1 MRRRKII
8 YIFLVFAF
16 ILAFIF
22 GAIIFYFQ
30 NNSGLKIVFLDVGQG
45 DAILLT
51 EGQNQVLID
60 GGPNRQKILEELGKY
75 IPFWDRQIEIVIA
88 THPDADHIGG
98 LVGVLGAYQVKTAI
112 KTNAQNDTDV
122 FGAFQKG
129 LEVKKP
135 ARNVF
140 GIADAGGAEIIEAKK
155 GVSVKFPS
163 GAELNIVYPFAGVNS
178 EKTSNSDTNAES
190 VVAKLNFGENSF
202 LFTGDLPSEKELE
215 FIKGSEKIKANI
227 LKVAHHGSK
236 YATTSEFLDIV
247 KPEDAII
254 SVGKNNKYG
263 HPTQEVLDRLKNIGA
278 KIFRTDEMGDIV
290 YECKVQSSKC
300 KVIFD

>member
-1 MRRRKII
+1 MRNRKII
-8 YIFLVFAF
+8 YSFLFFVF
-16 ILAFIF
+16 ILALVF
-22 GAIIFYFQ
+22 GAIIFHFK
-30 NNSGLKIVFLDVGQG
+30 NDSRLKVIFLDVGQG

-60 GGPNRQKILEELGKY
+60 GGANRQKILEELGKY
-75 IPFWDRQIEIVIA
+75 IPFWDRQVETVIA

-98 LVGVLGAYQVKTAI
+98 LVGVMGAYQVKTAI

-129 LEVKKP
+129 LENEK
-135 ARNVF
+135 
-140 GIADAGGAEIIEAKK
+140 AEIIEAKK

-163 GAELNIVYPFAGVNS
+163 SAELNIIYPFESVNS
-178 EKTSNSDTNAES
+178 EKMNDSDTNAES
-190 VVAKLNFGENSF
+190 VVAELNFGENSF
-202 LFTGDLPSEKELE
+202 LFTGDLPSEKEQEL
-215 FIKGSEKIKANI
+215 IKNNPDLKSNV

-236 YATTSEFLDIV
+236 YATTSEFLDVV

-278 KIFRTDEMGDIV
+278 KIFRTDETGGHNLRM
-290 YECKVQSSKC
+290 SKSQIQMPN
-300 KVIFD
+300 KF

>member
-1 MRRRKII
+1 MRRHKLI
-8 YIFLVFAF
+8 YIFLAFAF
-16 ILAFIF
+16 VLAFLF
-22 GAIIFYFQ
+22 GAIIFHFK
-30 NNSGLKIVFLDVGQG
+30 NDSGLKVIFLDVGQG

-75 IPFWDRQIEIVIA
+75 IPFWDRQIETVIA

-112 KTNAQNDTDV
+112 KTNAENDTDV

-129 LEVKKP
+129 LETEK
-135 ARNVF
+135 
-140 GIADAGGAEIIEAKK
+140 AEIIEAKK

-163 GAELNIVYPFAGVNS
+163 GAELNIIYPFGSVNS
-178 EKTSNSDTNAES
+178 EKASDSDTNAES

-202 LFTGDLPSEKELE
+202 LFTGDLPSEKEPEL
-215 FIKGSEKIKANI
+215 IKNSPDLKSNV

-236 YATTSEFLDIV
+236 YATTPEFLDAV

-263 HPTQEVLDRLKNIGA
+263 HPTQEVLIRLKNIGA

-300 KVIFD
+300 KVAFE